1 MNSEEELEGGGDY
14 EGEIDLSQEGSIHS
28 AISAEEG
35 KEKFKKMI
43 HKILG
48 MSESSQ

>member
-1 MNSEEELEGGGDY
+1 MNSEQELEGGGDY
-14 EGEIDLSQEGSIHS
+14 DGEIDFSQEGSVHS
-28 AISAEEG
+28 TSSADDG

>member
-1 MNSEEELEGGGDY
+1 MESGDY
-14 EGEIDLSQEGSIHS
+14 YAGDIDVSQDWSVDSTDSTED
-28 AISAEEG
+28 A

-48 MSESSQ
+48 VSESSR